1 MGPFG
6 CKASCTFQCGKKHLW
21 SLLSIFACFYG
32 ECSQILGQVLMK
44 MWKWDYVRRKNDS
57 PASKDSLQ
65 KRVYFS
71 TALWQKNFAF
81 PLEVIKKISKAFL
94 TTSGRLQLLTMRRD
108 KKRTP
113 SFFAKSSNGILL
125 TDFFW
130 FAKSN
135 FVSKN
140 CQGKKGKMSTLK
152 LIGFQLFLR
161 SALLHNFFCVVT
173 SDDLSILDPN
183 VLLSKRERKGSHLT
197 SVTRPVMGGLVIILN
212 VKAMS

>member
-71 TALWQKNFAF
+71 TALWQKLCFSTRSN
-81 PLEVIKKISKAFL
+81 KKDLKGFFDNLRSSSITYNEIRKGLLFFLLNHLMEFCWLISFDLPKA
-94 TTSGRLQLLTMRRD
+94 
-108 KKRTP
+108 
-113 SFFAKSSNGILL
+113 ILSQ
-125 TDFFW
+125 
-130 FAKSN
+130 KI
-135 FVSKN
+135 VK
-140 CQGKKGKMSTLK
+140 CP
-152 LIGFQLFLR
+152 FQLFLT
-161 SALLHNFFCVVT
+161 SALLHNSFVT

>member
-71 TALWQKNFAF
+71 TALQKLCFSTRSN
-81 PLEVIKKISKAFL
+81 KKDLKGFFDNLRSSSITYNEIRK
-94 TTSGRLQLLTMRRD
+94 GLLF
-108 KKRTP
+108 
-113 SFFAKSSNGILL
+113 FFAKSSNGILL

-140 CQGKKGKMSTLK
+140 CQVKKGKMSTLK
-152 LIGFQLFLR
+152 LIGFQPFFLWHQHYYIIP
-161 SALLHNFFCVVT
+161 LLQ
-173 SDDLSILDPN
+173 
-183 VLLSKRERKGSHLT
+183 
-197 SVTRPVMGGLVIILN
+197 VMTCPF
-212 VKAMS
+212 

>member
-57 PASKDSLQ
+57 PASKDSL
-65 KRVYFS
+65 KSLFFHC
-71 TALWQKNFAF
+71 TAKSFCFAVVVTAS
-81 PLEVIKKISKAFL
+81 LKVIKKILAFL
-94 TTSGRLQLLTMRRD
+94 TTSGHLQLLTMRRD

-135 FVSKN
+135 FISVIFHNLKVSIFTRLKN
-140 CQGKKGKMSTLK
+140 CQDKKVKCQSKKGKS
-152 LIGFQLFLR
+152 
-161 SALLHNFFCVVT
+161 
-173 SDDLSILDPN
+173 
-183 VLLSKRERKGSHLT
+183 LSKQGK
-197 SVTRPVMGGLVIILN
+197 
-212 VKAMS
+212 MSK

>member
-71 TALWQKNFAF
+71 TALWQKLCFSTRSN
-81 PLEVIKKISKAFL
+81 KKDLKGFFDNLRSSSITYNEIRK
-94 TTSGRLQLLTMRRD
+94 GLLF
-108 KKRTP
+108 
-113 SFFAKSSNGILL
+113 FFAKSSNGILL

-135 FVSKN
+135 LVSKN
-140 CQGKKGKMSTLK
+140 CQGKKGKMSISTFFE
-152 LIGFQLFLR
+152 ISIITQLLCYKWWLVHFR
-161 SALLHNFFCVVT
+161 SQRVAF
-173 SDDLSILDPN
+173 
-183 VLLSKRERKGSHLT
+183 
-197 SVTRPVMGGLVIILN
+197 
-212 VKAMS
+212 